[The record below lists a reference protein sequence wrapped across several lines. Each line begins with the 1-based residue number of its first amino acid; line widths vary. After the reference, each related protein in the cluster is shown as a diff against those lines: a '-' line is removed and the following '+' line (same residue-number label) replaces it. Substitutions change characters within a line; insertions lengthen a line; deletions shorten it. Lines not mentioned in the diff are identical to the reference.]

1 MYESPEVDLSQ
12 ISNFDLFNQIL
23 AEQSMAERKV
33 LLR

>member
-12 ISNFDLFNQIL
+12 ISNFGLFNQIL

-33 LLR
+33 